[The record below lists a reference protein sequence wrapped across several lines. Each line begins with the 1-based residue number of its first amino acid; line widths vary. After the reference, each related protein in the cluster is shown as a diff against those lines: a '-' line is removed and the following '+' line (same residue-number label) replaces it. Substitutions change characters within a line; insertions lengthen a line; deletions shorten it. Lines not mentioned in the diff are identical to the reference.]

1 MAKFSCIGF
10 AIGKFASGDL
20 LTEVPNL
27 LIGAGKKERA
37 PRKPVLKRPA
47 ACSPAGSRIGL
58 EYYKRDNSFGVRER
72 DGMKRSLLKVR
83 CSTMTREELQI
94 IADEARRRLA
104 QGDDI
109 AEVKQTKYKR
119 NQKQALIE
127 NQKSSS
133 SLKSQNKL

>member
-1 MAKFSCIGF
+1 M
-10 AIGKFASGDL
+10 

-47 ACSPAGSRIGL
+47 ACSPAGIAHADDGRPARRIGL

-133 SLKSQNKL
+133 SLKSQSKL